1 MNIFAYL
8 AMIAGFIVIFGETI
22 YARQQTKDGQ
32 KFSKEDYTTNVF
44 VGTLIGILFFGIGA
58 TLYLYNNYNESTVF
72 TILLITIA
80 ASIYISLMT
89 FGLTASRLRFAT
101 SS

>member
-1 MNIFAYL
+1 MNIFVYL
-8 AMIAGFIVIFGETI
+8 AMLSAFAVILGETI
-22 YARQQTKDGQ
+22 YASSQTQDG
-32 KFSKEDYTTNVF
+32 KKLSKEDYTTNVF

-58 TLYLYNNYNESTVF
+58 TLYIYNNYNENTVF
-72 TILLITIA
+72 ILLLIA
-80 ASIYISLMT
+80 IAVSSYISLLT